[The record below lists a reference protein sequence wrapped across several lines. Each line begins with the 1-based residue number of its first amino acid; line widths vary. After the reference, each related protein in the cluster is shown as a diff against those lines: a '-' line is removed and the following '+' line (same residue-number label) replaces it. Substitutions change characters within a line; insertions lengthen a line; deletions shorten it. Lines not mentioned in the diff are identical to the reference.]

1 MEMCQSVQML
11 KKKVQQATFNPFNT
25 DINTVRGQ
33 EGAYATWNPLDIQ
46 GLDSGDLK
54 DGNLSITH
62 SAGNWLAVRANK
74 FVSSGKWYYEV
85 KVGNNQYTTFG
96 VGSVDYK
103 INPTG

>member
-1 MEMCQSVQML
+1 M
-11 KKKVQQATFNPFNT
+11 
-25 DINTVRGQ
+25 
-33 EGAYATWNPLDIQ
+33 
-46 GLDSGDLK
+46 DSGDLK

-103 INPTG
+103 INPTANDWCNVANVYGFYPYSGNVYDDHHQGLTHQQTQVLLEMYMV